1 MINMMK
7 ADLYRLTKTKGFYIF
22 WAVILLT
29 YLINIVV
36 KDFGGVTFGSGPSLI
51 PENLKMDIGSV
62 AMNFN
67 FYFFSIFP
75 VFGIVIAEF
84 SEHTIKN
91 TITSAISKQKYF
103 LSKYVFALLYTTAA
117 YLFSNYAFYFVNRM
131 VNGSE
136 YSSALS
142 DFSASLFGQ
151 LPLMIAIISLF
162 IGLAFLFRKGAL
174 FNALTIITP
183 LVYSS
188 VAGSLYPIDNTRKIA
203 EKLLE
208 YDINTM
214 LTCLALDCADD
225 YRRNCLLISAAVIV
239 LSFLLGYFSFTKREF
254 N

>member
-1 MINMMK
+1 M
-7 ADLYRLTKTKGFYIF
+7 TKSKGFYIF
-22 WAVILLT
+22 WAVIILT
-29 YLINIVV
+29 YLLNIIA
-36 KDFGGVTFGSGPSLI
+36 KDFGGFTFGSGPSLI
-51 PENLKMDIGSV
+51 PQDVKMDIGSV

-75 VFGIVIAEF
+75 VFGIIIAEF

-91 TITSAISKQKYF
+91 TITSAISKCKYF
-103 LSKYVFALLYTTAA
+103 LTKSVFALFYTTVA
-117 YLFSNYAFYFVNRM
+117 YLFSNYAFYFINRI

-151 LPLMIAIISLF
+151 LPLMIAIISML

-174 FNALTIITP
+174 FNAVTIITP
-183 LVYSS
+183 LIYSS
-188 VAGSLYPIDNTRKIA
+188 VSGSLYTLESTRKLA

-214 LTCLALDCADD
+214 LTRLALECADD
-225 YRRNCLLISAAVIV
+225 YRRNCYFISVAVIV
-239 LSFLLGYFSFTKREF
+239 LSFLMGYLSFTKRELI
-254 N
+254 